1 VTHENPHHAAMIT
14 DGMFYTGALKSRQSL
29 HMTAD
34 LDPTEVKDHINNH
47 PLKHLNKDGTD
58 SGNPVDTIKGDVHIA
73 RTYGER
79 YQWREGVDFNY
90 GLNATYNFGQQYVEN
105 HADELTADAEVF
117 AIPGLDSA
125 DSSAAGSADDA
136 LQAGLADEQKAGLVS
151 KSFGNQYIY
160 DQGITRTW
168 AKGPGACIEHV
179 TLNFGG
185 RYIENQLTKDS
196 GDQDTSGLNGLVSDT
211 TLAIKTVGD
220 EARYN
225 EGVIDIHHEGDMKHI
240 QTGAHTSEITG
251 DVTETITGNVT
262 KDVTGDVTQTI
273 TGGKYEVNQTLS
285 GDSNQIIMAGGKMSI
300 QATAGTEISSIE
312 ITPSKKS
319 TISGNEDWI
328 KTAMKSEMVVGMV
341 NENFIGGKFSTI
353 GGLITENAL
362 GAKVS
367 THSGPIMENK
377 QGQIG
382 KNQLSIQDIKSVCMD
397 KSMTKIQKASLILIG

>member
-1 VTHENPHHAAMIT
+1 
-14 DGMFYTGALKSRQSL
+14 
-29 HMTAD
+29 MTAD

-47 PLKHLNKDGTD
+47 PLKHLDKQGVD

-90 GLNATYNFGQQYVEN
+90 GLNASYNFGQQYVEN

-125 DSSAAGSADDA
+125 DSSAAGSADAA

-196 GDQDTSGLNGLVSDT
+196 GDQDKSGLNGLVSDT

-225 EGVIDIHHEGDMKHI
+225 NGVIDVHHEGDMKHI

-251 DVTETITGNVT
+251 DVTEAVTGNVT
-262 KDVTGDVTQTI
+262 RETTGDVTETI
-273 TGGKYEVNQTLS
+273 TGDKYEVNQTLS

-312 ITPSKKS
+312 ITPMKKA
-319 TISGNEDWI
+319 TITGNEDWI
-328 KTAMKSEMVVGMV
+328 KGAMKSEMVVGLV
-341 NENFIGGKFSTI
+341 NENFVGGKISTAVAAVSETHI
-353 GGLITENAL
+353 
-362 GAKVS
+362 GAKMSVYM
-367 THSGPIMENK
+367 GPKIVDKKIYIKKSATTMEK
-377 QGQIG
+377 GETF
-382 KNQLSIQDIKSVCMD
+382 LSDH
-397 KSMTKIQKASLILIG
+397 KIAKLGYKLTLIG